1 MIAKTKAII
10 LKNTNYSESSIIC
23 KMYTREFG
31 VRTYI
36 LQSVRKGKSAVRPS
50 MIQPLSIVEMD
61 VYEKPNMNLGRVKE
75 LKNVPLLINIQDDI
89 LRKSIAMFYIEVL
102 NHCVTEEFCEE
113 DLFDFLE
120 AEILLLENTETLS
133 NLPSQF
139 LLALSSFLGVQ
150 PQGEYSPKTPF
161 LSIDEGVFVPQEG
174 TNTLTKNESSFVSHL
189 LKFKDTTEGNSTI
202 RKRVLKQLIRYYQH
216 HVMKSKE
223 IRSVDILAELLG

>member
-1 MIAKTKAII
+1 MIAKTRAII
-10 LKNTNYSESSIIC
+10 LKNINYSESSVIS

-61 VYEKPNMNLGRVKE
+61 VYEKTNVKLGRVKE

-89 LRKSIAMFYIEVL
+89 LRKSIAMFYIEML
-102 NHCVTEEFCEE
+102 NHCVTEEFCEK

-120 AEILLLENTETLS
+120 AEILLLENTEALS
-133 NLPSQF
+133 NLPSRF
-139 LLALSSFLGVQ
+139 LLALSNFLGVQ
-150 PQGEYSPKTPF
+150 PQGKYSPQTPF
-161 LSIDEGVFVPQEG
+161 LSIAEGIFVFQEG
-174 TNTLTKNESSFVSHL
+174 TDTLTENESSFVSNL
-189 LKFKDTTEGNSTI
+189 LKFKNTPVGNSVI

-216 HVMKSKE
+216 HVMKNKE
-223 IRSVDILAELLG
+223 ISSVDILAELLG

>member
-10 LKNTNYSESSIIC
+10 LKNTNYSESSIIS

-61 VYEKPNMNLGRVKE
+61 VYEKPNMNMGRVKE

-120 AEILLLENTETLS
+120 AEILLLENTESLS
-133 NLPSQF
+133 NLPPRF
-139 LLALSSFLGVQ
+139 LLALSHFLGVQ
-150 PQGEYSPKTPF
+150 PQGEYGPTTPF
-161 LSIDEGVFVPQEG
+161 LSINEGVFVPQEG
-174 TNTLTKNESSFVSHL
+174 IDTFTEKESLFVSHL
-189 LKFKDTTEGNSTI
+189 LKVKDPSEGSSLI

-223 IRSVDILAELLG
+223 IKSVDILAELLG